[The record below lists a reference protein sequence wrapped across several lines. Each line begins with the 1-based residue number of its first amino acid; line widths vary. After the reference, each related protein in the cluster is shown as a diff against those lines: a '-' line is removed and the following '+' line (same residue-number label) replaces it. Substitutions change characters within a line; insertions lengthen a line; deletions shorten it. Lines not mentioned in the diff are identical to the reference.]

1 MLMYIYIQLCNCWL
15 QLYIVIQPL
24 ADIYKMYMNALD
36 VQKQLHCANV
46 SLHINV
52 FVSLVVSHSGAY
64 PAVVATN
71 TSEDAGVSLHGALVT
86 PGHNSLQ
93 LTTAHQGATGI
104 SLQA

>member
-1 MLMYIYIQLCNCWL
+1 MLMYIYIHLCKPATVYC
-15 QLYIVIQPL
+15 YPTVT
-24 ADIYKMYMNALD
+24 DIYKMYMNA
-36 VQKQLHCANV
+36 VNAQNQLHCTNV
-46 SLHINV
+46 SLHINA
-52 FVSLVVSHSGAY
+52 FVSLVVSHSGAD
-64 PAVVATN
+64 PAVVTAN